1 MATQPYADATTAYEA
16 RDAAREDASAGYPDV
31 GAQIFLWIAW
41 TLAFATWA
49 FFMSVDVGIVR
60 AVAET
65 PRDALRG
72 GGDAGGVGF
81 LLFTVLG
88 VVALGIALLF
98 GATRWATRD
107 RSRDAM
113 TEASTAALY
122 DSMERAGGGGRR
134 REEGEPF
141 RTA

>member
-1 MATQPYADATTAYEA
+1 MATQPYADATTADE
-16 RDAAREDASAGYPDV
+16 AREDASAGYPDV

-49 FFMSVDVGIVR
+49 FFMSVDVGILR

-65 PRDALRG
+65 PHDALRG
-72 GGDAGGVGF
+72 GADAGGVGF
-81 LLFTVLG
+81 LVFTVLG
-88 VVALGIALLF
+88 VVALGGAFLF